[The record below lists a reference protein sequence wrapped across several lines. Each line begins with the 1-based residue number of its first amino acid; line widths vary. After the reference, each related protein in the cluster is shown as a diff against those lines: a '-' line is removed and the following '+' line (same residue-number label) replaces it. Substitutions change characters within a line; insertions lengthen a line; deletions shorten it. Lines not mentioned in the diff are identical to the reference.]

1 MGRKHDQHSKPTPK
15 LSRAAASRRVV
26 TAAHGNASVG
36 HNRHSGRRG
45 RRRLG
50 IADPAN
56 GADLRAP
63 GSKGMPLTGAVGPG
77 GSLGMD

>member
-1 MGRKHDQHSKPTPK
+1 MARKHDHSSKPNPRTSP
-15 LSRAAASRRVV
+15 ASDARRVV
-26 TAAHGNASVG
+26 VAAHGNASVG
-36 HNRHSGRRG
+36 HNKHSGRRG

-63 GSKGMPLTGAVGPG
+63 GSKGMPLTGAISPG
-77 GSLGMD
+77 GPLGST